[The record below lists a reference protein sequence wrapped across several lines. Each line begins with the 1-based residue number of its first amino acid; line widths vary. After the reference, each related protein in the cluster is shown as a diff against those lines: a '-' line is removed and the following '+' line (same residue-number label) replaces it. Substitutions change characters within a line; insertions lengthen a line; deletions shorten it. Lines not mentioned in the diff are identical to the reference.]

1 MERNTIVLK
10 APVGIPQGYFQ
21 TLRLILRQEF
31 AGISQGS
38 LSLALA
44 CSIILRRLSKVSPN
58 NAKTH
63 RFVIIYGY
71 TLASA
76 IYIGYQFTCYTEFIN
91 LSFD

>member
-1 MERNTIVLK
+1 MLK

-31 AGISQGS
+31 AGVSQGLLS
-38 LSLALA
+38 LTLALA

-63 RFVIIYGY
+63 RFVIINGY

-76 IYIGYQFTCYTEFIN
+76 IYIGYHLTCYTEFIN